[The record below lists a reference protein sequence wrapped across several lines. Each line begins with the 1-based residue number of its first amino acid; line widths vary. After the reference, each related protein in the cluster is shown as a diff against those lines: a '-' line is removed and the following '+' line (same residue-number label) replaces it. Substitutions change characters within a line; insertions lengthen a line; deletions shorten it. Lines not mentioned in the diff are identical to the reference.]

1 MQLKH
6 LNQKELARRWNI
18 SHRTLER
25 WRWAGEGPQFMKLG
39 GRVVYRMEDITAF
52 KEDQLRHSTGAEPN
66 PALAEWRGYCAGQ
79 ATASL
84 SQLRPV

>member
-6 LNQKELARRWNI
+6 LSQKELARRWNI

-52 KEDQLRHSTGAEPN
+52 EQAQGLGRSGDLRHGAN
-66 PALAEWRGYCAGQ
+66 ADAYRQSHRDAR
-79 ATASL
+79 A
-84 SQLRPV
+84 

>member
-6 LNQKELARRWNI
+6 LSQKELARRWNI

-25 WRWAGEGPQFMKLG
+25 RRWAGEGPQFMKLG

-52 KEDQLRHSTGAEPN
+52 EQAQLRNSTGAD
-66 PALAEWRGYCAGQ
+66 AQAG
-79 ATASL
+79 AA
-84 SQLRPV
+84 

>member
-25 WRWAGEGPQFMKLG
+25 WRWAGEGPQFILASASIIDAVLSAVLPLVHFQVD
-39 GRVVYRMEDITAF
+39 RACEPVAALQFVS
-52 KEDQLRHSTGAEPN
+52 LRWFSP
-66 PALAEWRGYCAGQ
+66 
-79 ATASL
+79 
-84 SQLRPV
+84 

>member
-25 WRWAGEGPQFMKLG
+25 WRWAAEGPQFMKLG
-39 GRVVYRMEDITAF
+39 GRVVYRMEDIIAF
-52 KEDQLRHSTGAEPN
+52 EQDQLRQSTGTDV
-66 PALAEWRGYCAGQ
+66 RAGV
-79 ATASL
+79 A
-84 SQLRPV
+84 

>member
-52 KEDQLRHSTGAEPN
+52 EQDHLRHSTGAD
-66 PALAEWRGYCAGQ
+66 AHAG
-79 ATASL
+79 AA
-84 SQLRPV
+84 